1 MKKIARI
8 GVWMMSLA
16 LISGGEAWGQ
26 SLKDILNSSTVKDV
40 ISSTTGITTP
50 LNAKNLA
57 GQWNYVSPA
66 VQLEGDNALKN
77 ATGSLAAGEL
87 EKKLADMCEKVGI
100 KAGAFSMTFQE
111 DNSFVMTLKSK
122 DLKGTYSVD
131 SEAKTITL
139 DFASGKDFSF
149 TKMNAQVSLLDN
161 ELNLLFQ
168 ADKLLD
174 LLSKLSAWSN
184 NTTLKAAN
192 SLLEQYDG
200 IKLGFAFKR

>member
-1 MKKIARI
+1 MKKAARI
-8 GVWMMSLA
+8 SVWMMCLA
-16 LISGGEAWGQ
+16 LISGSEAWGQ
-26 SLKDILNSSTVKDV
+26 SLKDILNSSTVKNV
-40 ISSTTGITTP
+40 ISSATGITTP

-100 KAGAFSMTFQE
+100 KAGSFSMTFEE

-122 DLKGTYSVD
+122 DLKGTYTLD
-131 SEAKTITL
+131 SDAKTVTL
-139 DFASGKDFSF
+139 DFSSGKNFSF
-149 TKMNAQVSLLDN
+149 TKKTAQVTLLDN
-161 ELNLLFQ
+161 ELNLLFE

-174 LLSKLSAWSN
+174 LLSKLSSWSS
-184 NTTLKAAN
+184 NTTLQAAN

-200 IKLGFAFKR
+200 IKLGFSFNR

>member
-1 MKKIARI
+1 MKKITRI
-8 GVWMMSLA
+8 GVWMMSLT

-26 SLKDILNSSTVKDV
+26 SLKDILNFSSA
-40 ISSTTGITTP
+40 TGITTP

-149 TKMNAQVSLLDN
+149 TKMNAQVTLLDN

-174 LLSKLSAWSN
+174 LLSKLSTWSN

>member
-1 MKKIARI
+1 MKKAARI
-8 GVWMMSLA
+8 SVWMMCLA

-26 SLKDILNSSTVKDV
+26 SLKDILNSSTVKNV
-40 ISSTTGITTP
+40 ISSATGITTP

-100 KAGAFSMTFQE
+100 KAGSFSMTFEE

-122 DLKGTYSVD
+122 DLKGTYTLD
-131 SEAKTITL
+131 SDAKTVTL
-139 DFASGKDFSF
+139 DFSSGKNFSF
-149 TKMNAQVSLLDN
+149 TKKTAQVTLLDN
-161 ELNLLFQ
+161 ELNLLFD

-174 LLSKLSAWSN
+174 LLSKLSSWSS
-184 NTTLKAAN
+184 NTTLQAAN

-200 IKLGFAFKR
+200 IKLGFSFNR